1 METKTFPDL
10 LENQITVNF
19 KNFIEKRL
27 TEKSL
32 TELIKEGLTIYH
44 SFPYVKHAFFYFLDK
59 ESFDFYFNSVLPA
72 EAEEIVKKQFSIL
85 IDEGSI
91 GTALSTGKMNYC
103 SIETENSDEKNHILI
118 IPMVGIEG
126 VLGIVILSTS
136 NDFRELDKVLAD
148 LLSYFSYYFSN
159 SIENLMLYENQ
170 LKAQSL
176 LDQLVASRTIS
187 LVESKVQL
195 GEKIENL
202 KSNLSMSIPHEVR
215 TPINQILGFSD
226 YLIKHFDTFDEDSIK
241 EAKEI
246 LIDIKDSAERL
257 RRLFENYLYYAN
269 ITMLS
274 TDVYEMQSLQSQVTL
289 YSEPVIYDKVLLM
302 ASDKERKDDVQI
314 KLTDSPVAIGEQY
327 LTKIIEEI
335 MDNCLKY
342 SPKGTPLI
350 IGSEIQVEKLVLF
363 FKDSGRG
370 MSKEQIENIDAY
382 MQFERNMYEQQGS
395 GLGLTIVRKLIDLH
409 RGEFFIESDIN
420 KYTTIILKLPI
431 PQNVNMENY

>member
-1 METKTFPDL
+1 METNTASDL
-10 LENQITVNF
+10 LRQQINESFNNF
-19 KNFIEKRL
+19 VVKRL
-27 TEKSL
+27 NEKSL
-32 TELIKEGLTIYH
+32 SALIKEGLKVY
-44 SFPYVKHAFFYFLDK
+44 FKFLELKHVYFYFLDK
-59 ESFDFYFNSVLPA
+59 ESFDFYFGAVLPE
-72 EAEEIVKKQFSIL
+72 EAEELAKKQFSFL
-85 IDEGSI
+85 IEEGSI
-91 GTALSTGKMNYC
+91 GTALTTGKMQYYNF
-103 SIETENSDEKNHILI
+103 EKDNFDEKSHLLI
-118 IPMVGIEG
+118 IPMVGIAG
-126 VLGIVILSTS
+126 ILGIVILSTIQ
-136 NDFRELDKVLAD
+136 DYHEFRSESTNF
-148 LLSYFSYYFSN
+148 LLYFSYYFS
-159 SIENLMLYENQ
+159 SSVENLMFYDNQ
-170 LKAQSL
+170 FKSQSL

-226 YLIKHFDTFDEDSIK
+226 YLIKHFDASDEQSII
-241 EAKEI
+241 ETKEI

-274 TDVYEMQSLQSQVTL
+274 TDVYELQALQSQVTL
-289 YSEPVIYDKVLLM
+289 YSEPVIFDKVMLM

-314 KLTDSPVAIGEQY
+314 NLTDSPIAIGEQY

-342 SPKGTPLI
+342 SQKGTPLI
-350 IGSEIQVEKLVLF
+350 IGSEVQGEKLVLF

-431 PQNVNMENY
+431 PQNINPDNY